1 MLIVALG
8 LSSAIAWG
16 LADFLGGFKNRQLDI
31 WTVGLYSQL
40 SALLICAPVLL
51 TAGGPVPE
59 DRVLVYGALAGV
71 ANAVGLI
78 TFYQRA
84 RAGPHEH
91 RRADRGDERPAARRR
106 RGGLGRAAEP
116 APVRRDRDRDRRHRV
131 LASRELDHE
140 VVDRAGS
147 RWVTL
152 LSIVA
157 ATAVGANLIV
167 IEKAVDLSDDTSV
180 LWPIAAARASAV
192 VLIFCAAVA
201 TGHLRAP
208 GRRHVPA
215 LITLGALD
223 LIANVFYAHA
233 TQETLLSVAAV
244 LASLHPVVT
253 ILMARLLLDE
263 RLRRVQQVGVALTV
277 LGVCLIAGGSGVRSR
292 RLRRA
297 SLASWPVS
305 GDGGR

>member
-8 LSSAIAWG
+8 VSSAIAWG

-31 WTVGLYSQL
+31 WMVGLSSQL
-40 SALLICAPVLL
+40 AALLICAPLLL
-51 TAGGPVPE
+51 TVGGAVPE

-78 TFYQRA
+78 TFYRA
-84 RAGPHEH
+84 LALGRMSIVAPIVGMSALLPVVV
-91 RRADRGDERPAARRR
+91 GVVTGERPSLLQSAGIAI
-106 RGGLGRAAEP
+106 GIAGI
-116 APVRRDRDRDRRHRV
+116 V

-140 VVDRAGS
+140 VAARPRS
-147 RWVTL
+147 RWVIP

-157 ATAVGANLIV
+157 ATAVGANLIG
-167 IEKAVDLSDDTSV
+167 IEKAVALSDDTSV

-192 VLIFCAAVA
+192 VLIFIGAVA

-215 LITLGALD
+215 LIALGALD
-223 LIANVFYAHA
+223 LVANVFYAHA

-253 ILMARLLLDE
+253 ILMARMLLDE
-263 RLRRVQQVGVALTV
+263 RLRRVQQVGVALAI
-277 LGVCLIAGGSGVRSR
+277 LGVCLIAGG
-292 RLRRA
+292 
-297 SLASWPVS
+297 
-305 GDGGR
+305 

>member
-31 WTVGLYSQL
+31 WMVGLSSQL
-40 SALLICAPVLL
+40 AALLICAPVLL

-78 TFYQRA
+78 TFYRA
-84 RAGPHEH
+84 LALGRMSIVAPVVGMSALLPVVV
-91 RRADRGDERPAARRR
+91 GVVSGERPSLLQSAGIAI
-106 RGGLGRAAEP
+106 GIVGI
-116 APVRRDRDRDRRHRV
+116 V

-140 VVDRAGS
+140 VVDRARS
-147 RWVTL
+147 RLVIL

-157 ATAVGANLIV
+157 ATAVGANLIG
-167 IEKAVDLSDDTSV
+167 IEKAVALSDETSV
-180 LWPIAAARASAV
+180 LWPIAAARAAAV
-192 VLIFCAAVA
+192 VLIFAGAVA

-208 GRRHVPA
+208 GGRHVPA
-215 LITLGALD
+215 LIALGALD
-223 LIANVFYAHA
+223 LAANVFYAHA

-263 RLRRVQQVGVALTV
+263 RLRRVQQVGVALAV
-277 LGVCLIAGGSGVRSR
+277 LGVCLIAGG
-292 RLRRA
+292 
-297 SLASWPVS
+297 
-305 GDGGR
+305 

>member
-8 LSSAIAWG
+8 VSSAIAWG

-31 WTVGLYSQL
+31 WMVGLSSQL
-40 SALLICAPVLL
+40 AALLICAPLLL
-51 TAGGPVPE
+51 TVGGAVPE

-78 TFYQRA
+78 TFYRA
-84 RAGPHEH
+84 LALGRMSIVAPIVGMSALLPVVV
-91 RRADRGDERPAARRR
+91 GVVTGERPSLLQSAGIAI
-106 RGGLGRAAEP
+106 GIAGI
-116 APVRRDRDRDRRHRV
+116 V

-140 VVDRAGS
+140 VADRPRS
-147 RWVTL
+147 RWVIP

-157 ATAVGANLIV
+157 ATAVGANLIG
-167 IEKAVDLSDDTSV
+167 IEKAVALSDETSV

-192 VLIFCAAVA
+192 VLIFIGAVA

-215 LITLGALD
+215 LIALGALD
-223 LIANVFYAHA
+223 LVANVFYAHA

-253 ILMARLLLDE
+253 ILMARCCS
-263 RLRRVQQVGVALTV
+263 T
-277 LGVCLIAGGSGVRSR
+277 SGCGASSRSAWRSR
-292 RLRRA
+292 SSA
-297 SLASWPVS
+297 SA
-305 GDGGR
+305 

>member
-31 WTVGLYSQL
+31 WMVGLSSQL
-40 SALLICAPVLL
+40 AALLICAPVLL
-51 TAGGPVPE
+51 TVGGPVPE

-71 ANAVGLI
+71 ANAIGLI
-78 TFYQRA
+78 TFYRA
-84 RAGPHEH
+84 LALGRMSIVAPIVGMSALLPVIV
-91 RRADRGDERPAARRR
+91 GVISGERPSLLQSAGIAI
-106 RGGLGRAAEP
+106 GIAGI
-116 APVRRDRDRDRRHRV
+116 V

-140 VVDRAGS
+140 VAERAASS
-147 RWVTL
+147 RSVIL

-157 ATAVGANLIV
+157 ATMVGANLIG
-167 IEKAVDLSDDTSV
+167 IEKAVALSDDTSV
-180 LWPIAAARASAV
+180 LWPIAAARTSAV
-192 VLIFCAAVA
+192 VLIFIGAVA

-215 LITLGALD
+215 LIALGALD
-223 LIANVFYAHA
+223 LAANVLYAHA

-253 ILMARLLLDE
+253 ILLARLVLDE
-263 RLRRVQQVGVALTV
+263 RLRRIQQLGVALAIA
-277 LGVCLIAGGSGVRSR
+277 GVCLIAGG
-292 RLRRA
+292 
-297 SLASWPVS
+297 
-305 GDGGR
+305 

>member
-16 LADFLGGFKNRQLDI
+16 LADFLGGFKNRELDI
-31 WTVGLYSQL
+31 WVVGLASQL
-40 SALLICAPVLL
+40 AALLICVPVLV

-59 DRVLVYGALAGV
+59 DRVLVYGLLAGV
-71 ANAVGLI
+71 ANALGLI
-78 TFYQRA
+78 TFYRA
-84 RAGPHEH
+84 LALGRMSIVAPIVGMSALLPVVT
-91 RRADRGDERPAARRR
+91 GLISGERPSLLQSTGIAIGIA
-106 RGGLGRAAEP
+106 GI
-116 APVRRDRDRDRRHRV
+116 V

-140 VVDRAGS
+140 VAERTSSS
-147 RWVTL
+147 RVIL

-157 ATAVGANLIV
+157 ATAVGANLIG
-167 IEKAVDLSDDTSV
+167 IEKAVALSDETSV

-192 VLIFCAAVA
+192 VLIFAGAVA

-208 GRRHVPA
+208 GARHVPA
-215 LITLGALD
+215 LIALGALD
-223 LIANVFYAHA
+223 LVANVFYAHA

-263 RLRRVQQVGVALTV
+263 RLRRIQQVGVV
-277 LGVCLIAGGSGVRSR
+277 LAIAGVCLIAGG
-292 RLRRA
+292 
-297 SLASWPVS
+297 
-305 GDGGR
+305 